1 MKTATRTLG
10 PLLVLVLII
19 VPLWI
24 FPYVP
29 MTDAPNHLL
38 AAFIAVHYQ
47 DPRFSFPRYFTVDLT
62 PRSNVLGHY
71 LMIALLK
78 VGFSPEDTLRLF
90 ATLIVLLSVGSL
102 YLLLRV
108 ARGQEHARTWFWLG
122 IPLAYTW
129 YFHQGFL
136 NFTLSVP
143 LALLTLAWGIRY
155 GLWGHT
161 LVKGSQR
168 DWARGVLGGTILA
181 YLTYLAHSLGLALVL
196 TAAAALVLGDVGV
209 HLRER
214 RARALVS
221 DLIWVAVPFV
231 LLATIVVLTGRL
243 SPNVSGEASAFL
255 SPPFI
260 VWAPLSKKVAE
271 LRYGL
276 FSFSPRREQWILT
289 PAAGVILLSWIF
301 SWRKVTR
308 WHGPYLLSLVFYFL
322 LPMGFWVPFIIY
334 ERFWLFT
341 LLLLPLALPT
351 FRSRSL
357 RLAVQGLLALTAL
370 LFLINVTNDY
380 RIANRNLRA
389 YDAVLDQ
396 LPEQVWAFPF
406 TYHHQGRIS
415 PARHFW
421 AYAMMRKDVFIP
433 MVFAETYHPVQYR
446 PEVRRPYPLA
456 YENGFFAEHA
466 HNRATL
472 WVRASDPL
480 MQKVTLPKLA
490 DYGYVRVG
498 QVGPYWIF
506 RLATWPP
513 PVPDYARPHITPEVA
528 NAYSIL
534 LVYGYPPTYLIRE
547 VEEWYDLQTEI
558 GLSRMYRRTERAD

>member
-1 MKTATRTLG
+1 MTSPTRFLG
-10 PLLVLVLII
+10 SLLLLMLII
-19 VPLWI
+19 LPLWV

-38 AAFIAVHYQ
+38 AAFIAVHYR
-47 DPRFSFPRYFTVDLT
+47 DPRFSFPEYFTVDLT

-71 LMIALLK
+71 VMILLLK
-78 VGFSPEDTLRLF
+78 VGVSPENTLRLF
-90 ATLIVLLSVGSL
+90 ASLIILLSVGSL
-102 YLLLRV
+102 YALFRV
-108 ARGQEHARTWFWLG
+108 ARGREHARTWFWLG

-136 NFTLSVP
+136 NFTFSVP
-143 LALLTLAWGIRY
+143 LGLLTLAWGMRY
-155 GLWGHT
+155 GLWGYTPTEDVGQIRMRGT
-161 LVKGSQR
+161 L
-168 DWARGVLGGTILA
+168 GVTALA

-196 TAAAALVLGDVGV
+196 TTVAALVVGEVGV
-209 HLRER
+209 LLRKR
-214 RARALVS
+214 RARILAKHLAWAT
-221 DLIWVAVPFV
+221 LPFV
-231 LLATIVVLTGRL
+231 LLAGIIVLTGRL
-243 SPNVSGEASAFL
+243 SPNVSGEAGAFL
-255 SPPFI
+255 SPPFV
-260 VWAPLSKKVAE
+260 VWVPLSKKVAE

-276 FSFSPRREQWILT
+276 FSFSPKREQWIML
-289 PAAGVILLSWIF
+289 PVAGILLLAWLST
-301 SWRKVTR
+301 WRHVSR
-308 WHGPYLLSLVFYFL
+308 WHGPYLLTLLLYFL

-341 LLLLPLALPT
+341 LLLLPLALPGL
-351 FRSRSL
+351 RSRAL
-357 RLAVQGLLALTAL
+357 RLAVQGILALCAF
-370 LFLINVTNDY
+370 LFLLNVTNDY

-389 YDAVLDQ
+389 YDAVLDA
-396 LPEQVWAFPF
+396 LPEHVWAFPF

-446 PEVRRPYPLA
+446 PDIPRPYPLA

-490 DYGYVRVG
+490 AYGYVRTG
-498 QVGPYWIF
+498 QVGPYWVF
-506 RLATWPP
+506 RLNTWPP
-513 PVPDYARPHITPEVA
+513 PVPETARPHITREVA
-528 NAYSIL
+528 TTYQVL
-534 LVYGYPPTYLIRE
+534 LVYGYPPSYLIQE
-547 VEEWYDLQTEI
+547 MEAWYDLQVEK
-558 GLSRMYRRTERAD
+558 GLARMYERKGVK